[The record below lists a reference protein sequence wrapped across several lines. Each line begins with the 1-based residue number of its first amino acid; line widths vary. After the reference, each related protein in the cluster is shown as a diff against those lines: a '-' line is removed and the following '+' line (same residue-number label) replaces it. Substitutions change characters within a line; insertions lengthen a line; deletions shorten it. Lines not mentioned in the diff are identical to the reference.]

1 MAESLEATV
10 AKPAP
15 EPSFWE
21 DLVDIFYAPV
31 GVYQRWAKKSFWPPL
46 LFVVIATA
54 IISFFTFHTLAPAIE
69 ADMDRAFAQQMAKS
83 GQTPTA
89 AQQEAMGK
97 MQDRIATFGRY
108 ATAVPLFFFILL
120 LGFGVWILGKAPGIN
135 AQQTFGAAMV
145 VASWAYMPRVLGA
158 VLGGVQGLLMDVSSM
173 NTIQALSIGPV
184 RFFDPDTTN
193 PLLYQLL
200 TRLDLITIWVTVL
213 LAIGVYVTGKT
224 TKGGAA
230 AFGFLI
236 WFVGSLWALRTG
248 FLAM

>member
-1 MAESLEATV
+1 MPDTLEATV

-21 DLVDIFYAPV
+21 DLVDIFFAPV
-31 GVYQRWAKKSFWPPL
+31 GVFKRWEKKSFWPPL
-46 LFVVIATA
+46 LFVVIATS
-54 IISFFTFHTLAPAIE
+54 IISFFTFNTLAPAIE
-69 ADMDRAFAQQMAKS
+69 ADMDRAFQQQMAKS

-97 MQDRIATFGRY
+97 MRERIATFGRY
-108 ATAVPLFFFILL
+108 ATPIPLFFFILL
-120 LGFGVWILGKAPGIN
+120 LGFGVWVLGKSPGIN
-135 AQQTFGAAMV
+135 ATQTFGAAMV

-158 VLGGVQGLLMDVSSM
+158 VLGGVQGLTMDISSM
-173 NTIQALSIGPV
+173 TTIQAISLGPV

-200 TRLDLITIWVTVL
+200 TRLDVMTIWVTIL
-213 LAIGVYVTGKT
+213 LAVGLYVTGHV
-224 TKGGAA
+224 TKGRAA

-236 WFVGSLWALRTG
+236 WFVGSLWALRAG